1 MQSTTQSTSLPYRI
15 LLYYKYIP
23 IPDFE
28 SFATEHL
35 AFCETLGLKGRI
47 VVAPEGINGT
57 VAGTPEQTDAYI
69 REMRTDSRFEDL
81 WFKIDEAPENAFKK
95 MYVRAKNEIV
105 TWRFDTEV
113 DPNEITGKHLSP
125 EEFRRL
131 MLEEDVIILDGRNGY
146 EYDLGHFE
154 GAIRPDVDSS
164 REFPE
169 WIREHLA
176 QYKNKK
182 ILTYCTGGIRCEK
195 LSGFLL
201 KEGFT
206 DVAQLNGGIV
216 SYAKDPVV
224 RGKGFEGRC
233 YVFDERISV
242 PVDQD
247 DDFRVVYCATCGK
260 PADNR
265 VHCSWQAGCG
275 FLKDTLPSNT

>member
-1 MQSTTQSTSLPYRI
+1 MQTHSLPYRI
-15 LLYYKYIP
+15 LLYYKYVP
-23 IPDFE
+23 IFDYE
-28 SFATEHL
+28 SFAEEHL
-35 AFCETLGLKGRI
+35 AFCEALGLKGRI
-47 VVAPEGINGT
+47 IVAPEGINGT
-57 VAGTPEQTDAYI
+57 VSGTPEQTDAYI
-69 REMRTDSRFEDL
+69 HDMRTDSRFEDL

-95 MYVRAKNEIV
+95 MHVRAKSEIV

-113 DPNEITGKHLSP
+113 DPNETTGQHLSP
-125 EEFRRL
+125 EEFRRT
-131 MLEEDVIILDGRNGY
+131 MLEEDVLILDGRNGY

-154 GAIRPDVDSS
+154 GAIRPDVASS
-164 REFPE
+164 RDFPQ
-169 WIREHLA
+169 WIRENLA
-176 QYKNKK
+176 PYKNKK

-195 LSGFLL
+195 LSGFLI

-247 DDFRVVYCATCGK
+247 DTFTVEYCATCGK

-265 VHCSWQAGCG
+265 VHCSRQVGCE
-275 FLKDTLPSNT
+275 FVEL

>member
-1 MQSTTQSTSLPYRI
+1 MQTALPFRV

-23 IPDFE
+23 IPDYE
-28 SFATEHL
+28 SFAEEHL
-35 AFCETLGLKGRI
+35 AFCESLGLLGRI
-47 VVAPEGINGT
+47 IIAPEGINGT
-57 VAGTPEQTDAYI
+57 VCGTPEQTDAYI

-81 WFKIDEAPENAFKK
+81 WFKIDEVAENAFKK
-95 MYVRAKNEIV
+95 MHVRAKSEIV
-105 TWRFDTEV
+105 TWRFDEEI
-113 DPNEITGKHLSP
+113 DPNEITGQHLTP
-125 EEFRRL
+125 EEFRRA
-131 MLEEDVIILDGRNGY
+131 MQEEDVIILDGRNGY

-154 GAIRPDVDSS
+154 GAIRPDVASS
-164 REFPE
+164 REFPT
-169 WIREHLA
+169 WIRENLG
-176 QYKNKK
+176 QYKDKK

-201 KEGFT
+201 AEGFQN
-206 DVAQLNGGIV
+206 VAQLEGGIV

-247 DDFRVVYCATCGK
+247 KEFTVEYCPTCGK

-275 FLKDTLPSNT
+275 FAKH